1 MYQKLLDNIEN
12 YAKENNL
19 DLEQAKQQA
28 KLEKKQNSF
37 LKTNIGQAINGALDI
52 GLKIVLPDC
61 IEDEVISVKE
71 SLVTEG
77 FSAAVDTAIEEA
89 TNLGKSAMGILTGTF
104 ENISQIKKAIEKGGL
119 IETMS
124 DLLDTAI
131 NWGKEHGYIKK
142 GIASTLKK
150 GKNTVMK
157 TIKNGVDNTLE
168 NQVEAVEKIEGYI
181 SKWQKYYEEKNFPN
195 MEYQYKKIE
204 ENLQEIIPLEKI
216 LKKARTIENLH
227 KLIKNNSNKEDRF
240 KLTEQEKELAEM
252 LVN

>member
-1 MYQKLLDNIEN
+1 MQREN
-12 YAKENNL
+12 L
-19 DLEQAKQQA
+19 
-28 KLEKKQNSF
+28 
-37 LKTNIGQAINGALDI
+37 
-52 GLKIVLPDC
+52 
-61 IEDEVISVKE
+61 
-71 SLVTEG
+71 
-77 FSAAVDTAIEEA
+77 TAIEEA

-119 IETMS
+119 IDTMS

-131 NWGKEHGYIKK
+131 NWGKDHGYIKK
-142 GIASTLKK
+142 SIASTLKK